1 MMQPKRTKYRKQFRG
16 SIRSSAQSGF
26 RVAFGDYGIKS
37 LGEGWFTAAQ
47 IEATRRTIA
56 NFTKRGGK
64 IWIRVFPDKPIT
76 KKAPGSTMGAGKGDV
91 DTYVAVIKKGK
102 ILFELGGIENE
113 LALQAL
119 NRASHKIPFPTKIV
133 KKD

>member
-16 SIRSSAQSGF
+16 SIRSNAQSGF
-26 RVAFGDYGIKS
+26 RLAFGDYGIKS

-47 IEATRRTIA
+47 IEAARRTIA

-102 ILFELGGIENE
+102 ILFELGGIEDE

-119 NRASHKIPFPTKIV
+119 DRASNKIPFPTKIV